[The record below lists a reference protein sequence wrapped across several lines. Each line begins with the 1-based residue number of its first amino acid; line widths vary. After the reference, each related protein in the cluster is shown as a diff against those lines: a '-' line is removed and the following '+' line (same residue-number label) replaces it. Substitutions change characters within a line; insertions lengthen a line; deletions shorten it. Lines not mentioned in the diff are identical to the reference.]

1 LKRWRRAGFL
11 PLSVVTLISAALLV
25 PLPFYLERPGQTVS
39 LAACIDVAADSPRVD
54 GDFLLTTINVIPATA
69 VDVARG
75 FAEDDAAI
83 VPRRQLLPPGVDPAE
98 FFSRQREVF
107 SNSAE
112 IAAAVGLDAAGYDVT
127 FTGDGVQVARI
138 LPNTPAAAE
147 LQPGDVIRAID
158 GTPITVE
165 SELRAAIAA
174 AAAGEPLRL
183 QVHRGGDVLDIDVAP
198 ELIQG
203 VPVIGILP
211 QTLDP
216 RVSLPVEIDVATGP
230 IGGPSAGLMI
240 ALTVFD
246 KVLPDVDLAAGR
258 LIAGT
263 GSISQDGRVGP
274 VGGVG
279 LKVLAADARGADVF
293 LAPLADHASAL
304 AAVPAGSSLRIVPVE
319 TFTQARDALLETAGE
334 ASRTQP
340 DQSPD
345 CPFADNGEAAP
356 SVGAGLPAAMR
367 P

>member
-11 PLSVVTLISAALLV
+11 PLSVMTLVSAALIV

-39 LAACIDVAADSPRVD
+39 LGACIDVAADASRVD

-69 VDVARG
+69 VDAVRG
-75 FAEDDAAI
+75 FAENDAAI
-83 VPRRQLLPPGVDPAE
+83 VPRRQLLPPGVDSAE
-98 FFSRQREVF
+98 FFNRQREVF
-107 SNSAE
+107 SSTAE
-112 IAAAVGLDAAGYDVT
+112 VAAAVGLDAAGFDVT

-138 LPNTPAAAE
+138 LPDTPAAE
-147 LQPGDVIRAID
+147 RLQPGDVIRAID
-158 GTPITVE
+158 GNPITME
-165 SELRAAIAA
+165 AELRAAIAA
-174 AAAGEPLRL
+174 TAVGEPLRL
-183 QVHRGGDVLDIDVAP
+183 QVHRGGEVLDIDVAP

-203 VPVIGILP
+203 MPVIGILP

-216 RVSLPVEIDVATGP
+216 RVNLPVEIDVATGP

-240 ALTVFD
+240 ALTVYD

-274 VGGVG
+274 IGGVG

-293 LAPLADHASAL
+293 LAPAADHRSAL
-304 AAVPAGSSLRIVPVE
+304 AAVPADSSLRVVPVE
-319 TFTQARDALLETAGE
+319 TFAQARDALLETAGE
-334 ASRTQP
+334 AGRTQP

-345 CPFADNGEAAP
+345 CPFRDEGQAAP
-356 SVGAGLPAAMR
+356 PVGGGLPVVRR